1 MIEIAITPAVAEPL
15 AVEQVV
21 PESVVVSEEAET
33 TLLINS
39 PFIEEL
45 SNPYVGNW
53 NTLVSQTNWEKGVL
67 ILNWRQA
74 MIAAECP
81 HGAYSDE
88 AWARRVGNVSSQHVG
103 RLRRVTERFG
113 KKANDY
119 PNLYWSH
126 FQAALDWDD
135 AELWLEG
142 AVQNHWSVAQM
153 RVQYWE
159 TVGAPEGQ
167 KPREEDI
174 FTGEFEEEV
183 FVRNETFAAER
194 RVQEK
199 DRTEPK
205 ISEIGAADI
214 VEGFGSDNSPP
225 FDISDEK
232 PKKKESKKIKNKSID
247 ENYSGIST
255 GELLAT
261 TLKDFSDIPTDLAEA
276 FETLKVAILNHKLAG
291 WREVPPAKLTKLL
304 ETFKALIHSVE
315 TKESTNHENTENI
328 S

>member
-1 MIEIAITPAVAEPL
+1 MIELAIAPAVAEPFSTEPFVAEPAIVEPA
-15 AVEQVV
+15 AVE
-21 PESVVVSEEAET
+21 EETE

-53 NTLVSQTNWEKGVL
+53 NTLVSQTNWEKGIL
-67 ILNWRQA
+67 ILRWRQA
-74 MIAAECP
+74 MIDAELP

-113 KKANDY
+113 EKANEY
-119 PNLYWSH
+119 ANLYWSH
-126 FQAALDWDD
+126 FQAALDWND

-159 TVGAPEGQ
+159 AVGAPEGQ

-174 FTGEFEEEV
+174 FTAEFEEEV
-183 FVRNETFAAER
+183 LARNETFAAER

-214 VEGFGSDNSPP
+214 VEGFDSNSPP
-225 FDISDEK
+225 FDVSDEK
-232 PKKKESKKIKNKSID
+232 PKKKESKKDSQ
-247 ENYSGIST
+247 
-255 GELLAT
+255 
-261 TLKDFSDIPTDLAEA
+261 
-276 FETLKVAILNHKLAG
+276 
-291 WREVPPAKLTKLL
+291 
-304 ETFKALIHSVE
+304 
-315 TKESTNHENTENI
+315 
-328 S
+328 

>member
-1 MIEIAITPAVAEPL
+1 MIELAIAPAAAEPFVAEPITEPF
-15 AVEQVV
+15 AVE
-21 PESVVVSEEAET
+21 EETE

-53 NTLVSQTNWEKGVL
+53 NILVSQTNWEKGTL
-67 ILNWRQA
+67 ILRWRQA
-74 MIAAECP
+74 MIDAELP

-88 AWARRVGNVSSQHVG
+88 AWARRVGNVSAQHAG

-113 KKANDY
+113 GSANDY

-126 FQAALDWDD
+126 FQAALDWND

-153 RVQYWE
+153 RVRYWE
-159 TVGAPEGQ
+159 AVGAPEGQ
-167 KPREEDI
+167 KPRDEDI
-174 FTGEFEEEV
+174 FTAELEESD
-183 FVRNETFAAER
+183 FVRNETFTAER
-194 RVQEK
+194 RVLEK

-214 VEGFGSDNSPP
+214 VEGFDSNSPP

-232 PKKKESKKIKNKSID
+232 PKKKEPKKPKNKSTD
-247 ENYSGIST
+247 ENYCEVST
-255 GELLAT
+255 GELLTT
-261 TLKDFSDIPTDLAEA
+261 TLKDFTEIPADLAES
-276 FETLKVAILNHKLAG
+276 FEMLKVAILNHKLAG
-291 WREVPPAKLTKLL
+291 WKEVTPSKLIKLL

-315 TKESTNHENTENI
+315 TKESPNHEKTEDVATV